1 MAKPSPKLIAIL
13 RGTARKLA
21 ASTDYQWGHMG
32 SCNCGYLAQEITRLD
47 KHEIH
52 RYAMEKCGDWNEQLD
67 DYCPTSG
74 FRMDS
79 LITGLVDVG
88 FDIDDL
94 MHLERLSDAAILQ
107 ALPLEERNLRF
118 NIKLDV
124 IKYLDT
130 WADIVE
136 KKIIEKI
143 ELSDLVF
150 DQAAV

>member
-1 MAKPSPKLIAIL
+1 MAKPSPELIALL
-13 RGTARKLA
+13 RATASKLTT
-21 ASTDYQWGHMG
+21 STDYQWGHMG
-32 SCNCGYLAQEITRLD
+32 SCNCGYLAQEITSLD

-52 RYAMEKCGDWNEQLD
+52 RYAMEKCGDWNEQLN

-74 FRMDS
+74 YRMDS
-79 LITGLVDVG
+79 LITVLVDVG

-94 MHLERLSDAAILQ
+94 MHLERLSDRTVLQ
-107 ALPLEERNLRF
+107 TLPPGERNLRF
-118 NIKLDV
+118 NIKSDV
-124 IKYLDT
+124 IKYLTT

-136 KKIIEKI
+136 QQFMETI